1 MMNGAVRQ
9 RAALFLVRY
18 CHQFNCAIKF
28 PLYGRMPRGSMA
40 MKIDNEVVA
49 VVTGGASGLGRASAE
64 ALATAG
70 AKVAIFDLNE
80 KKGAEVASAIGGL
93 FCKVDITS
101 EESVV
106 VGFEKARAAHGPE
119 RILVHCAMTSR
130 RGKTLSFDKTT
141 GKYKRTST
149 EDYEYGVQGILV
161 ASYRL
166 ASLSA
171 LGMSELEPLED
182 GERGCITLTA
192 SVAAQDA
199 QIGQV
204 IYGSAKAGVNG
215 LVLPLARDLMDLGIR
230 CNSIMPGIFATP
242 LMLGAPQNVLDSLA
256 ASVPFPK
263 RLGKPEEFGS
273 LVLELNRNSYFNGQ
287 CLRLDG
293 GIRMAPR

>member
-1 MMNGAVRQ
+1 
-9 RAALFLVRY
+9 
-18 CHQFNCAIKF
+18 
-28 PLYGRMPRGSMA
+28 
-40 MKIDNEVVA
+40 MKIDSTTPA
-49 VVTGGASGLGRASAE
+49 IVTGGASGLGRATAE
-64 ALATAG
+64 ALAAAG
-70 AKVAIFDLNE
+70 AKVAIFDVNAE
-80 KKGAEVASAIGGL
+80 AGEEVAKAIGGL

-106 VGFEKARAAHGPE
+106 AGFEKARAAHGQE
-119 RILVHCAMTSR
+119 RVLVHCAMTSR
-130 RGKTLSFDKTT
+130 RGKTLAFDKEA
-141 GKYKRTST
+141 GKLKRLST
-149 EDYEYGVQGILV
+149 EDYIYGVNGILV

-166 ASLSA
+166 ASIA
-171 LGMSELEPLED
+171 AEGMAAAEPVNED

-192 SVAAQDA
+192 SVAAQDG

-230 CNSIMPGIFATP
+230 VNSIMPGIFATP
-242 LMLGAPQNVLDSLA
+242 LMLGAKQNVLDSLS

-263 RLGKPEEFGS
+263 RLGKPEEFAS
-273 LVLELNRNSYFNGQ
+273 LALELARNTYFNGQ